1 MEHYDIVIIGA
12 GSGNMIVNRKFASKK
27 VAIIEA
33 NKFGGTCLNVGCIPT
48 KMFVYTADV
57 AAHIRE
63 AARFGITA
71 RLDSVDWPAIVDR
84 IFSRIDA
91 NVAAAKQFREDN
103 PNVTVYSTRARFI
116 EDHVLELAPTDD
128 EGAPGGTGAP
138 STGGQRISA
147 DQIVIATGSR
157 PTIPDQFSSFDAV
170 ASGRVPVYTSDDI
183 MRIPQLPDRL
193 VIVGG
198 GFIAAEFAH
207 VFSELGVEV
216 TLVERGPA
224 LLRHHDGEISQRFTA
239 LASKQWKVRLNTEVT
254 AVEESPG
261 GARVTLSTGD
271 VLECAAL
278 LAATG
283 RAPDTGELGLGN
295 TSVRVEEDG
304 RIVVDAHQ
312 RTSADGVW
320 ALGDVCS
327 PWMLK
332 HVANHEARVVQHN
345 LLHPGE
351 LIKTDHRVVPSGVF
365 TAPQIATVGLTSE
378 MASEAGLDVVESVF
392 DYKDVAYGWAMDDP
406 EGFCKVIV
414 DRPTGLIVGAHLLG
428 AHATAL
434 IQQVVQAMTFGIS
447 AAEMARGQYWVHPA
461 LPEVVE
467 NALLGA
473 RIR

>member
-1 MEHYDIVIIGA
+1 MEHYDIAIIGA
-12 GSGNMIVNRKFASKK
+12 GSGNMIANRKFAGKK
-27 VAIIEA
+27 IAIIEA

-57 AAHIRE
+57 ANHVRD

-71 RLDSVDWPAIVDR
+71 RLEAVDWPSIVDR
-84 IFSRIDA
+84 VFSRIDA

-103 PNVTVYSTRARFI
+103 PNVTVYSTRARFV
-116 EDHVLELAPTDD
+116 EDHVLELEPAIDAPARA
-128 EGAPGGTGAP
+128 GASASGRG
-138 STGGQRISA
+138 SERISA

-157 PTIPDQFSSFDAV
+157 ATIPAQFSTFEAV

-207 VFSELGVEV
+207 VFSALGVEV
-216 TLVERGPA
+216 TIVERGPA

-239 LASKQWKVRLNTEVT
+239 LAGKQWRVRLNAEVT

-261 GARVTLSTGD
+261 GARVALSTGE

-283 RAPDTGELGLGN
+283 RAPSTEDLGLGN
-295 TSVRVEEDG
+295 TSVHVHEDG
-304 RIVVDAHQ
+304 RIVVDEYQ
-312 RTSADGVW
+312 RATADGTW

-345 LLHPGE
+345 LLHPDE
-351 LIKTDHRVVPSGVF
+351 LIEADHRAVPSGVF
-365 TAPQIATVGLTSE
+365 TSPQIATVGLTSE
-378 MASEAGLDVVESVF
+378 MAREQGMDVVESVF

-406 EGFCKVIV
+406 EGFCKILVE
-414 DRPTGLIVGAHLLG
+414 RSSGLIVGAHLMG

-434 IQQVVQAMTFGIS
+434 IQSLVQAMAFGIT